1 MGEGVHPRSHYT
13 NSSKTGLIPDI
24 SMVHQ
29 RLYEEDHHL
38 QEHQGYYN
46 KNYTIDNNNANQGG
60 AGSSNDNDS
69 IQQRLT
75 INKNFI
81 QQEEQN
87 SANVRWSKLLRHDGQ
102 PSKVISSS

>member
-38 QEHQGYYN
+38 QEGYYN
-46 KNYTIDNNNANQGG
+46 KNYRIDNNNANQGG
-60 AGSSNDNDS
+60 AGSSSNDNDS